1 MPLHVNL
8 LCICNVFCNCEDAQ
22 QIRYI
27 TCPAVKAYL
36 STFTDGPAYVEFDW
50 RLSFLNK
57 HLRSENSMRGDREY
71 LICALV
77 FKCAIRCG
85 HASPVHTTRVLIALN
100 RGGVKHLP
108 NDLTNS
114 SHRKW
119 AGRWEENTRHRMA
132 RHRAGPQ
139 RIPLAPWNTRRGRD
153 VTRIAVGDSLR
164 AKNELFQGP
173 GM

>member
-1 MPLHVNL
+1 MCNL
-8 LCICNVFCNCEDAQ
+8 LCNCEDAQ
-22 QIRYI
+22 QFRYI

-50 RLSFLNK
+50 RVSFLNK

-77 FKCAIRCG
+77 FKCAIRCD
-85 HASPVHTTRVLIALN
+85 HASPAHTTRVLIALI

-119 AGRWEENTRHRMA
+119 AGLWEENSRHRMA
-132 RHRAGPQ
+132 RHRAGPVDTPGTMEHPAGQ
-139 RIPLAPWNTRRGRD
+139 RCDTNRCWGFAARKECVVPGTGH
-153 VTRIAVGDSLR
+153 VT
-164 AKNELFQGP
+164 NNH
-173 GM
+173 

>member
-1 MPLHVNL
+1 MS
-8 LCICNVFCNCEDAQ
+8 NVLCNCEDAQ
-22 QIRYI
+22 EFRYI
-27 TCPAVKAYL
+27 TGPAAKAYL
-36 STFTDGPAYVEFDW
+36 STFTDGPAYVASDW

-57 HLRSENSMRGDREY
+57 QLRSENSMPGDRKY
-71 LICALV
+71 LICVLV
-77 FKCAIRCG
+77 FKCATWCG
-85 HASPVHTTRVLIALN
+85 HVSPAHTTRVLRVLI
-100 RGGVKHLP
+100 RGEIKHLP